1 MLVRFVSSETG
12 EVLMYA
18 DVAKVLLE
26 AIGKETTARGAFLT
40 EQMLP
45 AAQALRD
52 AVRRSEALQPPEDE
66 EDEEDEDEKKK
77 KEPVVGL
84 RQRAWPLID
93 MLERTAVSGP
103 KANIVWEA
111 AADF

>member
-1 MLVRFVSSETG
+1 MRMLVRFVSSETG

-66 EDEEDEDEKKK
+66 EDEDEKKK